1 MEMLCY
7 KECFGTMGLYFHDQ
21 LKKVNS
27 SGFQHYTESHRL
39 VIKPNLEV
47 IELKSVFARREKG
60 DK

>member
-7 KECFGTMGLYFHDQ
+7 KERFSITGSYFHDQ
-21 LKKVNS
+21 MKKVNS

-39 VIKPNLEV
+39 AIKLNLED
-47 IELKSVFARREKG
+47 IELKSVSARKEKG